1 MGGQVS
7 VIEDSSLL
15 SRFDL
20 GLLKI
25 EKACALISGLA
36 IFSLMFLAAYSVT
49 GRKFFNSPLAG
60 YVDYIEAAMP
70 IIAIMGVSYVQRDGS
85 HIRMDLFVSLL
96 KGRSLWMF
104 ELISVILI
112 FILITSLTWGAWL
125 HFDRSFD
132 CARPFCSRDSSIDIG
147 IPIWPSKLV
156 VPFAFSVL
164 ALRLIL
170 QGIGYSRA
178 LFLGLEKPALLIE
191 RSNGKYYNRSMGE
204 RRNASSR
211 FRRDAS
217 SFCCWSSR
225 LFGTCLATLERV

>member
-112 FILITSLTWGAWL
+112 FILI
-125 HFDRSFD
+125 
-132 CARPFCSRDSSIDIG
+132 
-147 IPIWPSKLV
+147 
-156 VPFAFSVL
+156 
-164 ALRLIL
+164 LIL
-170 QGIGYSRA
+170 I
-178 LFLGLEKPALLIE
+178 LIIFTFCW
-191 RSNGKYYNRSMGE
+191 NSMQ
-204 RRNASSR
+204 SPR
-211 FRRDAS
+211 F
-217 SFCCWSSR
+217 
-225 LFGTCLATLERV
+225 